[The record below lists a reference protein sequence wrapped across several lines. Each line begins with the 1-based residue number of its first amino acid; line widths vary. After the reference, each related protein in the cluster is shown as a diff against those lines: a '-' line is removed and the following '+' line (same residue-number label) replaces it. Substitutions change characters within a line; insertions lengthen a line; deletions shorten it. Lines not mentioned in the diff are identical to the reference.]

1 MEDMCH
7 KGWVWSFRK
16 HMTGTLSFC
25 LVPVD
30 QDLKLSRAMAVIM
43 FLSIMIMMGPF
54 ELASKTKIINFIYKS
69 SLAHDVSSQQLN
81 NDQDNGKFI
90 NRLF

>member
-1 MEDMCH
+1 MCH

-25 LVPVD
+25 LVPVN

-43 FLSIMIMMGPF
+43 FPSIMIMMDPF
-54 ELASKTKIINFIYKS
+54 EPASKTKIIIFIYKS

-90 NRLF
+90 DRLF